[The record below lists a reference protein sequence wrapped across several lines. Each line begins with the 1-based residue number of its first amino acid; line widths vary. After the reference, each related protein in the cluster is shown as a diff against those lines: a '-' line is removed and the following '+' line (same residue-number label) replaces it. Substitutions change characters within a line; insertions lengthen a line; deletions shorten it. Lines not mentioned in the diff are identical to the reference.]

1 MSLPRAYLRIDPNL
15 DAHPDQDAML
25 TLILFGNRCSERGR
39 FRSLSMIEKI
49 LGKKRLKACLDRKDL
64 IPISGGRYYVS
75 GWDEW
80 QEGDLT
86 VGERMGRV
94 RRRRSMSEKDLEE
107 DDRNGGV
114 TNTVTEPSPERI
126 TGRNSSSE
134 ALTLTLDV
142 DGTDINPGRSV
153 KVSDTAAPNETPV
166 IETEEQEPTATAPR
180 RLTPQALGI
189 RVNPAIFTQVQL
201 SHDLAALVP
210 LWQRDL
216 GSEPGDPKDLA
227 LKLLHDIST
236 TPAGKRIETLDLR
249 RVPSA
254 WASVSSHAAHKLAL
268 EAYGVDLG
276 ALAMAGATP
285 AETGPAPKTPTLSVT
300 VAPGRCPMCDGPI
313 THTTEAGAKV
323 LRCLDDQGLRCDWS
337 AVWREVAA

>member
-153 KVSDTAAPNETPV
+153 KVS
-166 IETEEQEPTATAPR
+166 
-180 RLTPQALGI
+180 
-189 RVNPAIFTQVQL
+189 
-201 SHDLAALVP
+201 
-210 LWQRDL
+210 
-216 GSEPGDPKDLA
+216 
-227 LKLLHDIST
+227 
-236 TPAGKRIETLDLR
+236 
-249 RVPSA
+249 
-254 WASVSSHAAHKLAL
+254 SHAAHKLAL

-337 AVWREVAA
+337 AVWREVA